1 MYGHAARD
9 PDMIPVLAYIAMGFL
24 GIRAL
29 VVLVNFLFQHR
40 LPNPGGKAEKMLS
53 ILIPARNE
61 EKNIGRI
68 LDCILKQDYKDIEVW
83 VCNDHSTDGTQ
94 AILEE
99 YSKAHPG
106 IGWFQGREL
115 PPGWTGKNFACHQL
129 AERANGHA
137 LLFVDADME
146 IHEDLLTKMLEFMNK
161 RNLALLSIF
170 PKQLLVSRGEQATV
184 PVMNWILLSL
194 LPLPM
199 VTYGLRS
206 SFSAANGQFMMFRA
220 NVYHKLQP
228 HSIVRSSAVED
239 IEIMTLLKK
248 AHYRCATLLGDHRVQ
263 CRMYHNYREAI
274 AGFSKN
280 VLHFFSGSLPW
291 ALFYIFFTTFG
302 LMLIA
307 LWSLPFFLAAL
318 SVALTCRVLISLMSR
333 QHVFRNLVMVPL
345 QHFSFLWMVEKSLV
359 QKSRG
364 SLSWKGREI
373 SLK

>member
-1 MYGHAARD
+1 
-9 PDMIPVLAYIAMGFL
+9 MISILAYIALGFL
-24 GIRAL
+24 GLRSL
-29 VVLVNFLFQHR
+29 VVLVNFLFHHR
-40 LPNPGGKAEKMLS
+40 LPHTGIKADQTLS

-61 EKNIGRI
+61 ENNIDRI
-68 LDCILKQDYKDIEVW
+68 LDCVLNQDYKNYEVW
-83 VCNDHSTDGTQ
+83 VCDDHSTDGTR

-99 YSKAHPG
+99 YSKVHAE
-106 IGWFQGREL
+106 IRWFQGGEL
-115 PPGWTGKNFACHQL
+115 PPGWTGKNFACYQL
-129 AERANGHA
+129 AQRASGHI

-146 IHEDLLTKMLEFMNK
+146 IHEDLLEKMLGFIKK
-161 RNLALLSIF
+161 RKLALLSIF
-170 PKQLLVSRGEQATV
+170 PKQLLISRGEQATV

-199 VTYGLRS
+199 VTFGRRS

-239 IEIMTLLKK
+239 IEIMTLYKG
-248 AHYRCATLLGDHRVQ
+248 AHHRCATLLGDHRVQ
-263 CRMYHNYREAI
+263 CRMYHGYREAI

-307 LWSLPFFLAAL
+307 LWSFPFFMAAL
-318 SVALTCRVLISLMSR
+318 SMALICRMLISLMSR
-333 QHVFRNLVMVPL
+333 QNVLINLVMIPV
-345 QHFSFLWMVEKSLV
+345 QHLSFLWMVEKSLV

-373 SLK
+373 PLK

>member
-1 MYGHAARD
+1 
-9 PDMIPVLAYIAMGFL
+9 MISILAYMAMVFL

-29 VVLVNFLFQHR
+29 VVLVNFLFHHR
-40 LPNPGGKAEKMLS
+40 LPDAGIRPDQKLS

-61 EKNIGRI
+61 ENNIGRI
-68 LDCILKQDYKDIEVW
+68 LDCILTQDYQDIEVW

-94 AILEE
+94 SILEE
-99 YSKAHPG
+99 YSRAHPE
-106 IGWFQGREL
+106 IRWFQGKEL
-115 PPGWTGKNFACHQL
+115 PTGWTGKNFACHQL
-129 AERANGHA
+129 AEKASGHI

-146 IHEDLLTKMLEFMNK
+146 IHEDLLVKMLGFMK
-161 RNLALLSIF
+161 ERNLALLSIF
-170 PKQLLVSRGEQATV
+170 PKQLLISRGEQATV

-199 VTYGLRS
+199 VTFGLRS

-239 IEIMTLLKK
+239 IEIMALYKK
-248 AHYRCATLLGDHRVQ
+248 GHYRCATLLGDHRVQ
-263 CRMYHNYREAI
+263 CRMYHGYREAI

-302 LMLIA
+302 LMIIA

-318 SVALTCRVLISLMSR
+318 LLALTCRVLISLMSR
-333 QHVFRNLVMVPL
+333 QNVLVNLVMIPL
-345 QHFSFLWMVEKSLV
+345 QHVSFIWMVEKSLL

-373 SLK
+373 PLK